1 MPKAHVRKGDTVLV
15 LTGKDKGKKGLV
27 EAVDA
32 HEGKVTVEGV
42 NVVKRHNKPKP
53 PMQPSGSITEKNN
66 PIHISN
72 VMLVDPKT
80 KKPTRKRVA
89 VEVTEKKA
97 KAPAK
102 KAAKA

>member
-1 MPKAHVRKGDTVLV
+1 MPKSHVRKGDTVLV
-15 LTGKDKGKKGLV
+15 LAGKDKGKKGVV

-32 HEGKVTVEGV
+32 DKKRVVVEGV

-53 PMQPSGSITEKNN
+53 PLQPSGSIVEKNL

-80 KKPTRKRVA
+80 KEPTRVRYQVEGDKKTRVSA
-89 VEVTEKKA
+89 RTGKEV
-97 KAPAK
+97 
-102 KAAKA
+102 

>member
-27 EAVDA
+27 EAVDPTG
-32 HEGKVTVEGV
+32 GKVTVEGV

-72 VMLVDPKT
+72 VMLVDAKT
-80 KKPTRKRVA
+80 KKPTRTRAKA
-89 VEVTEKKA
+89 EAAEPKA
-97 KAPAK
+97 KPK
-102 KAAKA
+102 KAAAKK

>member
-27 EAVDA
+27 EAVDPTG
-32 HEGKVTVEGV
+32 GKVTVEGV

-80 KKPTRKRVA
+80 KKPTRNRASEVA
-89 VEVTEKKA
+89 EEPKK

-102 KAAKA
+102 AKAAK

>member
-1 MPKAHVRKGDTVLV
+1 M
-15 LTGKDKGKKGLV
+15 V
-27 EAVDA
+27 EAVDPA
-32 HEGKVTVEGV
+32 GGKVTVEGV

-80 KKPTRKRVA
+80 KKPTRTRA
-89 VEVTEKKA
+89 KA
-97 KAPAK
+97 EAEAPAK
-102 KAAKA
+102 KAPAKAKK

>member
-1 MPKAHVRKGDTVLV
+1 MPKAHVRKGDTVVV
-15 LTGKDKGKKGLV
+15 LTGKDKGKKGVV
-27 EAVDA
+27 EAVDPTG
-32 HEGKVTVEGV
+32 GKVTVEGV

-80 KKPTRKRVA
+80 KQPTRTRNKVEGDKKVRVS
-89 VEVTEKKA
+89 A
-97 KAPAK
+97 KTGKPV
-102 KAAKA
+102 

>member
-27 EAVDA
+27 EAVDPTA
-32 HEGKVTVEGV
+32 RKVTVEGV

-80 KKPTRKRVA
+80 KQPTRTRNVVEGDKKVRVSTKTGKQ
-89 VEVTEKKA
+89 V
-97 KAPAK
+97 
-102 KAAKA
+102 